1 MKALVLLSGGVDSST
16 CLALAKQKYA
26 DVVALALYYGQ
37 KHSKELAAA
46 EKIAA
51 YYHTELL
58 KLDLTPVFAY
68 SNCSLLKQ
76 SAEEIPQQ
84 SYAEQLKNRH
94 GEAVTTY
101 VPFRNGVFLSVAAS
115 IALAQNCSV
124 VYYGA
129 HADDAA
135 GSAYPDC
142 SDDFNNKMNESIYI
156 GSGRKVQ
163 LAAPFVK
170 MSKKDIVGLGLQLG
184 VPYELTWSCYCGGE
198 KPCGKCGTCID
209 RKAAFE
215 ANGSTD
221 PLEYEE

>member
-1 MKALVLLSGGVDSST
+1 MKAIVLLSGGVDSST
-16 CLALAKQKYA
+16 CLALAKEKYG

-46 EKIAA
+46 EAIAA
-51 YYHTELL
+51 HYKAPLL
-58 KLDLTPVFAY
+58 KLDLTPVFAF

-76 SAEEIPQQ
+76 SAGEIPQQ
-84 SYAEQLKNRH
+84 SYAEQLKTQH
-94 GEAVTTY
+94 GEPVTTY

-115 IALAQNCSV
+115 IALAQGCSV
-124 VYYGA
+124 IYYGA

-142 SDDFNNKMNESIYI
+142 SDDFNNKMNEGIYL

-163 LAAPFVK
+163 LVAPFVK
-170 MSKKDIVGLGLQLG
+170 MTKKDIVALGLALG

-209 RKAAFE
+209 RKAAFA
-215 ANGSTD
+215 ANGAAD